1 MRALD
6 AERSCPFVG
15 ETLRILKQE
24 LNNEAALLGF
34 VGAPYTLA
42 SYIVE
47 GGSSKHYTH
56 VKQLAFS
63 QPQVLHALLKV
74 LTGNVIEYC
83 KYQVNGLI
91 ELPQMC
97 FVNGTLGQ
105 ERRTSDSGF
114 RFLGFHFVSPRF

>member
-1 MRALD
+1 MD

-15 ETLRILKQE
+15 ETLRVLKEE

-63 QPQVLHALLKV
+63 QPEVLHALLKI
-74 LTGNVIEYC
+74 LTDNVIEYC
-83 KYQVNGLI
+83 KYQVNGFI
-91 ELPQMC
+91 ERAQTS
-97 FVNGTLGQ
+97 FVNGVLGQ
-105 ERRTSDSGF
+105 EWRTGDAGF
-114 RFLGFHFVSPRF
+114 